1 MAIAIARSLVMT
13 PAELGASV
21 SHPTKANSVKK
32 RSTYRI
38 GRYYLLKEGVFQLK
52 SDDPCATI
60 GVMSVRQSI
69 EDAIDAIG
77 LLVPLEPKIREAAE
91 LIQST
96 LLSDHRVL
104 TCGNGG
110 SAADGSHFAAEL
122 ACRFL
127 SDRQPFPGFSLTN
140 DGGLITAIG
149 NDYSFE
155 EVFARQLVA
164 FAQRGDILVALSTSG
179 RSRNI
184 VRALEVAR
192 EIGLQSIALLGR
204 DGGACKGLA
213 SIELIISNQST
224 ARIQEAHKVII
235 HIFCELIEPAL
246 QKGRRQK

>member
-1 MAIAIARSLVMT
+1 MA

-21 SHPTKANSVKK
+21 SHPTKTNSVKR

-38 GRYYLLKEGVFQLK
+38 WRYYVLEKRGLQLK
-52 SDDPCATI
+52 SECVGARI
-60 GVMSVRQSI
+60 GGMSIRQRI
-69 EDAIDAIG
+69 DDAINAIG
-77 LLVPLEPKIREAAE
+77 LLVPLEAKIKEAAG
-91 LIQST
+91 LIEST

-110 SAADGSHFAAEL
+110 SAADGSHFAAEI

-164 FAQRGDILVALSTSG
+164 FGQRGDILVALSTSG
-179 RSRNI
+179 QSRNI
-184 VRALEVAR
+184 VRVLEVAR

-213 SIELIISNQST
+213 SIELIVPNPST
-224 ARIQEAHKVII
+224 API
-235 HIFCELIEPAL
+235 HEPHNLLIHLFCEHIEPPL
-246 QKGRRQK
+246 QKAPMRGKK

>member
-1 MAIAIARSLVMT
+1 MKT
-13 PAELGASV
+13 
-21 SHPTKANSVKK
+21 

-38 GRYYLLKEGVFQLK
+38 GRYYLPENGVFQLK
-52 SDDPCATI
+52 SEYRCATI
-60 GVMSVRQSI
+60 GLMSIRQSI
-69 EDAIDAIG
+69 DDAISAIG
-77 LLVPLEPKIREAAE
+77 LLVPLEPTIQEAAE
-91 LIQST
+91 LIEST

-104 TCGNGG
+104 VCGNGG
-110 SAADGSHFAAEL
+110 SAADGSHFAAEI

-127 SDRQPFPGFSLTN
+127 SDRQPFPGFSFTN

-164 FAQRGDILVALSTSG
+164 FSQRGDILVALSTSG
-179 RSRNI
+179 QSRNI
-184 VRALEVAR
+184 VRVLEVAR
-192 EIGLQSIALLGR
+192 DLGLQSIALLGR

-213 SIELIISNQST
+213 SVELIIPSQST

-246 QKGRRQK
+246 QKAPSRGKK

>member
-1 MAIAIARSLVMT
+1 
-13 PAELGASV
+13 
-21 SHPTKANSVKK
+21 
-32 RSTYRI
+32 
-38 GRYYLLKEGVFQLK
+38 LK

-69 EDAIDAIG
+69 DDAINAIG
-77 LLVPLEPKIREAAE
+77 LLVPLEPKIQEAAE
-91 LIQST
+91 LIEST

-179 RSRNI
+179 QSRNI

-246 QKGRRQK
+246 QKAPVRGKK

>member
-21 SHPTKANSVKK
+21 SHPTKVNSVKK

-38 GRYYLLKEGVFQLK
+38 GRYYLLKDRVFQLK

-69 EDAIDAIG
+69 DDAINAIG

-91 LIQST
+91 LIEST

-110 SAADGSHFAAEL
+110 SAADGSHFAAEI

-140 DGGLITAIG
+140 DGGLLTAIG

-164 FAQRGDILVALSTSG
+164 FSQRGDILVALSTSG
-179 RSRNI
+179 QSRNI

-213 SIELIISNQST
+213 SIELIISNHST

-246 QKGRRQK
+246 QQGRRQK